1 MTEANRKCRFW
12 GPPAYYAAQVS
23 KAFTR
28 DDAADSQVI
37 VPARPPLPAG
47 VQNYVT
53 PRGLALLRDELAQR
67 HAERARAGHG
77 HGPGQADAQ
86 ADAQALVGADTER
99 AASLAVASA
108 RLAELEARVASA
120 VLVEPSAQP
129 RDEVR
134 FGAQVTVR
142 NQAGVERAYRLVGVD
157 EADGAHGLVAFVSP
171 LARALLGR
179 RVGELA
185 TLRTPRGEEEL
196 EVVAIS
202 YE

>member
-1 MTEANRKCRFW
+1 M
-12 GPPAYYAAQVS
+12 PP
-23 KAFTR
+23 KAVGST
-28 DDAADSQVI
+28 VW
-37 VPARPPLPAG
+37 VPLTSVVG
-47 VQNYVT
+47 YVFK
-53 PRGLALLRDELAQR
+53 
-67 HAERARAGHG
+67 
-77 HGPGQADAQ
+77 
-86 ADAQALVGADTER
+86 
-99 AASLAVASA
+99 
-108 RLAELEARVASA
+108 
-120 VLVEPSAQP
+120 PSAQP

-202 YE
+202 YD

>member
-1 MTEANRKCRFW
+1 VAEDARLCGW
-12 GPPAYYAAQVS
+12 PAYYAAQVS

-28 DDAADSQVI
+28 DDAADDQVI
-37 VPARPPLPAG
+37 VPARPPLPPG
-47 VQNYVT
+47 VPNYVT
-53 PRGLALLRDELAQR
+53 PRGLALLRDELAER
-67 HAERARAGHG
+67 HAERQGQG
-77 HGPGQADAQ
+77 QGQGQGQAL
-86 ADAQALVGADTER
+86 ADADAER
-99 AASLAVASA
+99 GVSLAVANA

-142 NQAGVERAYRLVGVD
+142 NQAGAERAYRLVGVD
-157 EADGAHGLVAFVSP
+157 EADGAHGLVAFVAP

-196 EVVAIS
+196 EVLAIS
-202 YE
+202 YD

>member
-1 MTEANRKCRFW
+1 M
-12 GPPAYYAAQVS
+12 
-23 KAFTR
+23 
-28 DDAADSQVI
+28 
-37 VPARPPLPAG
+37 PARPPLPPG

-53 PRGLALLRDELAQR
+53 PRGLALLRDELAER
-67 HAERARAGHG
+67 HAERARAG
-77 HGPGQADAQ
+77 PGQVQAPAQTEALAGADA
-86 ADAQALVGADTER
+86 ER
-99 AASLAVASA
+99 AVSLAVSSA

-202 YE
+202 YD

>member
-1 MTEANRKCRFW
+1 MTENARLCGW
-12 GPPAYYAAQVS
+12 PAYYAAQVS

-28 DDAADSQVI
+28 DDAADAQVI
-37 VPARPPLPAG
+37 VPARPPLPPG

-53 PRGLALLRDELAQR
+53 PRGLARLRDELAER
-67 HAERARAGHG
+67 LAERARAGQ
-77 HGPGQADAQ
+77 GQVPAEAQAGADA
-86 ADAQALVGADTER
+86 ER
-99 AASLAVASA
+99 AVSLAVSSA

-157 EADGAHGLVAFVSP
+157 EADGAHGLVAFLSP

-185 TLRTPRGEEEL
+185 TLRTPRSEEEL
-196 EVVAIS
+196 EIVAIS
-202 YE
+202 YD

>member
-1 MTEANRKCRFW
+1 MAENARLCGW
-12 GPPAYYAAQVS
+12 PSYYAAQVS

-28 DDAADSQVI
+28 DDAADDQVI
-37 VPARPPLPAG
+37 VPARPPLPPG
-47 VQNYVT
+47 VPNYVT
-53 PRGLALLRDELAQR
+53 PRGLALLRDELAER
-67 HAERARAGHG
+67 HAERQGQGHG
-77 HGPGQADAQ
+77 QGHGQGQAL
-86 ADAQALVGADTER
+86 ADAGAER
-99 AASLAVASA
+99 GVSLAVASA

-134 FGAQVTVR
+134 FGAQVTLR
-142 NQAGVERAYRLVGVD
+142 NQAGAERAYRLVGVD

-196 EVVAIS
+196 EVLAIS
-202 YE
+202 YD